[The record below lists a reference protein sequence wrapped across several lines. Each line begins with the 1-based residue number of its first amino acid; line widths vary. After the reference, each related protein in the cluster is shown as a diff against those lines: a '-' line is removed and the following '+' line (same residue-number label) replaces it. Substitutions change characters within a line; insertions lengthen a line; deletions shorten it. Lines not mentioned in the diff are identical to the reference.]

1 MHVSG
6 LFKEFCVKA
15 SLFFYN
21 IYTYILLYIMN
32 EVEIDGYKYHPD
44 YDGKQIPVFE
54 ERENVSI
61 MKRIVLSP
69 GDLFDLNFRNN
80 VEVRLSKLLNV

>member
-1 MHVSG
+1 MH
-6 LFKEFCVKA
+6 
-15 SLFFYN
+15 
-21 IYTYILLYIMN
+21 